1 MFITVPTAKPITFA
15 KINFNVIGL
24 NETKD
29 IVKLI
34 EVSLRALLAFDY
46 RKSSN

>member
-24 NETKD
+24 NENKD
-29 IVKLI
+29 FVKLI
-34 EVSLRALLAFDY
+34 EVSSRAFVAFDY